1 MKSKN
6 IPEDIKNKSIK
17 EAQVE
22 LNEIIALLE
31 KNDDKLADFT
41 EQYKRM
47 IYLNNYIQEKF
58 KYKTTDMSN
67 FINKKDNKIQNN
79 S

>member
-1 MKSKN
+1 M
-6 IPEDIKNKSIK
+6 I
-17 EAQVE
+17 
-22 LNEIIALLE
+22 LE

-47 IYLNNYIQEKF
+47 VCLNNYIQEKF
-58 KYKTTDMSN
+58 KYKTTDNSN
-67 FINKKDNKIQNN
+67 FIKKKDNKIQNN